1 MKPISRRTVLRG
13 VGTTLAL
20 RLLEAM
26 TPLAALASQEQRG
39 PVRALFVFVPGGVNV
54 DAWVP
59 QGEGAGYRFSPTLS
73 ALEPVRQDVLVL
85 TGLDNRRGET
95 GGNGHPLGCAP
106 WLSSAP
112 LNQRDTGGYCT
123 DISVDQIAARQIG
136 RQTRLPS
143 IELGCDGESS
153 QLHTSNIS
161 WRGPGS
167 PMGKDVDPRSV

>member
-1 MKPISRRTVLRG
+1 MKAISRRTVLRG

-20 RLLEAM
+20 PLLEAM
-26 TPLAALASQEQRG
+26 APLAASASGQERA
-39 PVRALFVFVPGGVNV
+39 PLRALFVFVPGGVNV
-54 DAWVP
+54 DMWTP

-123 DISVDQIAARQIG
+123 DISIDQVARECGFGSSVTLRQRFASAYATTPTSYRQRFAG
-136 RQTRLPS
+136 REQVHR
-143 IELGCDGESS
+143 
-153 QLHTSNIS
+153 
-161 WRGPGS
+161 
-167 PMGKDVDPRSV
+167 